1 MPDTGPLLRTLALF
15 CPFQQSIERRAQGLP
30 PIGEAI
36 FHLWRD
42 LVVHNAPHNSIRL
55 HLTQLLDQHLLSAR
69 GDMRGIKMIKELP
82 LPIQAYV
89 SALNQHDIDAMLLP
103 FSKKATVL
111 DEGQTYDGHVD
122 IRRWME
128 ETTRKYGVTAEV
140 SGVAGAAAAPRV
152 SMLISG
158 NFPGSPITLT
168 YSFALE
174 GGLISRLEITV

>member
-1 MPDTGPLLRTLALF
+1 MTREP
-15 CPFQQSIERRAQGLP
+15 
-30 PIGEAI
+30 
-36 FHLWRD
+36 
-42 LVVHNAPHNSIRL
+42 
-55 HLTQLLDQHLLSAR
+55 
-69 GDMRGIKMIKELP
+69 P

-89 SALNQHDIDAMLLP
+89 TAINRHDIDGMLRL
-103 FSKKATVL
+103 FSKDATVV
-111 DEGQTYDGHVD
+111 DERQSYHGHVD

-152 SMLISG
+152 STLISG

-174 GGLISRLEITV
+174 GDLISRLEITV

>member
-1 MPDTGPLLRTLALF
+1 MT
-15 CPFQQSIERRAQGLP
+15 
-30 PIGEAI
+30 
-36 FHLWRD
+36 
-42 LVVHNAPHNSIRL
+42 
-55 HLTQLLDQHLLSAR
+55 
-69 GDMRGIKMIKELP
+69 KELP

-111 DEGQTYDGHVD
+111 DEGQTYDGDVD

-128 ETTRKYGVTAEV
+128 DTTRKYGVTGEI

-174 GGLISRLEITV
+174 GDLISRLEITV